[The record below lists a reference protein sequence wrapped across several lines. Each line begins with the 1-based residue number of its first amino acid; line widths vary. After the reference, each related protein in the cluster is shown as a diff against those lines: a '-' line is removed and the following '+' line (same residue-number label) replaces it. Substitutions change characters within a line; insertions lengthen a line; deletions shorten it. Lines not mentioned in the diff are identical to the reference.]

1 MNTKLIVLLGGVGA
15 VHLVAGALFL
25 AGGCAQE
32 DPPMPPGIYVPK
44 QSAQDAAAPAPAPA
58 EPGPAG
64 QADFSSP
71 MPAEPAPQASPA
83 PYEPAPQPKSHSAA
97 RTESRGEKVYI
108 VVKNDSLWLIARK
121 HGLTIEELADYNSLS
136 PKAKLQVGQKLYIPP
151 TGKKGARNAA
161 PHAKAKA
168 KSKTKAKPAPAKKGK
183 KSAHPAGKSSK
194 ASAQLPPDGIYTVK
208 EYDNFSTI
216 AKRFG
221 IKVSDIIAANP
232 GVDSSRLKIGQ
243 KLRLTSDAAAVPK
256 AKAAPKKA
264 KNAKAAKAAKPAAK
278 SAKSAKS
285 AKPAAKPEKQAAEP
299 APAAEQAAP
308 APAESAPADEKKAEA
323 STPDDPESLLNTVK
337 QPQDTAA
344 PEKKP
349 ESAPAAPPQ
358 ASAGQDKDR
367 LIQGKNGKLTVVLGE
382 DTSLT
387 KFCKKFTVSEHV
399 IRSQNQNLPSDGRL
413 KAGTSILLIA
423 EEDDLI

>member
-1 MNTKLIVLLGGVGA
+1 MNTKLFVLLGGVGA

-44 QSAQDAAAPAPAPA
+44 QSAHDTGAPAPAPA

-71 MPAEPAPQASPA
+71 MPAEPAPQASPV
-83 PYEPAPQPKSHSAA
+83 PYEPAPQSKPAA
-97 RTESRGEKVYI
+97 KTESRGEKVYI

-121 HGLTIEELADYNSLS
+121 NGLTIEELASYNSLS
-136 PKAKLQVGQKLYIPP
+136 PKAKLHVGQKLYIPP
-151 TGKKGARNAA
+151 TGKKGVRNAA
-161 PHAKAKA
+161 PHAKAK
-168 KSKTKAKPAPAKKGK
+168 TKAKTKTAPAKKGK
-183 KSAHPAGKSSK
+183 KSAHHAGKSAK

-216 AKRFG
+216 ATRFG

-243 KLRLTSDAAAVPK
+243 KLRLTSDAAAVSK

-264 KNAKAAKAAKPAAK
+264 KTAKTAKPAAK
-278 SAKSAKS
+278 SAK
-285 AKPAAKPEKQAAEP
+285 PAAAAEP
-299 APAAEQAAP
+299 AAP
-308 APAESAPADEKKAEA
+308 APAEAAPADQKKAEA

-349 ESAPAAPPQ
+349 DSAPAAPPQ
-358 ASAGQDKDR
+358 ASGAGLDKDR

-382 DTSLT
+382 DISLT
-387 KFCKKFTVSEHV
+387 KFCKKYTVSEHV
-399 IRSQNQNLPSDGRL
+399 IRSQNQNLPSAGRL

>member
-44 QSAQDAAAPAPAPA
+44 QPVHDTAVPATAPA
-58 EPGPAG
+58 EPAG
-64 QADFSSP
+64 QADFSTP
-71 MPAEPAPQASPA
+71 LPAEPAPQAAPVYAEPVSQPA
-83 PYEPAPQPKSHSAA
+83 AK
-97 RTESRGEKVYI
+97 TESRGEKVYI
-108 VVKNDSLWLIARK
+108 AVKNDSLWLIARK
-121 HGLTIEELADYNSLS
+121 NGLSIEDLAAYNSLS
-136 PKAKLQVGQKLYIPP
+136 PKAKLRVGQKLYIPP

-161 PHAKAKA
+161 PHAKANAKANA
-168 KSKTKAKPAPAKKGK
+168 KSKSKAKPAPVKKGK
-183 KSAHPAGKSSK
+183 KGKSSK
-194 ASAQLPPDGIYTVK
+194 ASAQLPPDGIYIVK

-232 GVDSSRLKIGQ
+232 GVDSRRLKIGQ
-243 KLRLTSDAAAVPK
+243 KLRLSADAAAVSK

-264 KNAKAAKAAKPAAK
+264 KAAKAAKAAKPAPKAE
-278 SAKSAKS
+278 
-285 AKPAAKPEKQAAEP
+285 KPAAAPAAAAESAAP
-299 APAAEQAAP
+299 APSESAPAAE
-308 APAESAPADEKKAEA
+308 KKADA
-323 STPDDPESLLNTVK
+323 GAQDDPESLLNTVK
-337 QPQDTAA
+337 QPQENAA
-344 PEKKP
+344 PEKKTEAAP
-349 ESAPAAPPQ
+349 EKKTDVAPAAPQ
-358 ASAGQDKDR
+358 ANAAGQDKDR

-382 DTSLT
+382 DTSLA

-399 IRSQNQNLPSDGRL
+399 IRSQNQNLPTDGSL